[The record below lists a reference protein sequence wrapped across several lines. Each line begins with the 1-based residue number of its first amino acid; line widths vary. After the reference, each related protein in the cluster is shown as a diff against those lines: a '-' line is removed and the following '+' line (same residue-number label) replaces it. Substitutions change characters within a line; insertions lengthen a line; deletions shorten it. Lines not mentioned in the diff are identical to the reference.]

1 MFRALVVL
9 ASLIGAAAFAPAARM
24 ARSSALKMSYE
35 GEAGVTAPAGFFDP
49 LGLSKD
55 IDAETFAKYRSSEIK
70 HGRVCQLAVLGYIV
84 PEVFRF
90 PGEIA
95 PGVSFASIP
104 NGIAAIEAVPA
115 LGWFQMFFLIGAVD
129 YALET
134 TGASPLAPAGT
145 KQFDSAEEELE
156 KTNKELNNGRLAM
169 LATLELLRH
178 DSQQLIGGMYKD
190 DATMAPLI
198 TGLPFLYGN

>member
-1 MFRALVVL
+1 MDVA
-9 ASLIGAAAFAPAARM
+9 
-24 ARSSALKMSYE
+24 
-35 GEAGVTAPAGFFDP
+35 
-49 LGLSKD
+49 
-55 IDAETFAKYRSSEIK
+55 AETY
-70 HGRVCQLAVLGYIV
+70 
-84 PEVFRF
+84 RF

-95 PGVSFASIP
+95 PGITFASIP

-134 TGASPLAPAGT
+134 TGVSPFAPAG
-145 KQFDSAEEELE
+145 KKDFADAEEEL
-156 KTNKELNNGRLAM
+156 KATNQELNHGRLAM

-178 DSQQLIGGMYKD
+178 DSQSLIGGMYAD
-190 DATMAPLI
+190 DATMSPMI